1 MCAHASYTKWVW
13 QLECSLMARQTR
25 DSSASGWDIG
35 LRLLYRDCP
44 DQIGTVGRY
53 DIDRR
58 DCVLCQFV
66 ESVTFALCAF
76 IFALRNIAL
85 GGFFLRPLEEW
96 ADMQLRSTNV
106 LHPYCRRRPLSL
118 TTLLWHGYAAE

>member
-1 MCAHASYTKWVW
+1 
-13 QLECSLMARQTR
+13 MARQTG

-66 ESVTFALCAF
+66 EFVTFALCVF

-85 GGFFLRPLEEW
+85 GGFFFATTGGMGRH
-96 ADMQLRSTNV
+96 ATSQYKRIASV
-106 LHPYCRRRPLSL
+106 SL
-118 TTLLWHGYAAE
+118 VHNTSQ